1 MTEMPDL
8 KEFVLAAKRSIL
20 SWHAIV
26 VLYAFA
32 GCIAAAASFVL
43 ELRFMNEILGS
54 LLGLFVTMAFEVSK
68 LCTIVVYEF
77 LKIKKQ
83 IFVSGGIKT
92 LTIIFQ
98 WLLVLLSVVC
108 SFAMIS
114 SAIDE
119 PHLEKIRMAE
129 LEQLETDYQKQ
140 LATLKEQTVRKHAD
154 TQARFTQR
162 KKDIDALYASENQND
177 AYTKQAQALYEQRL
191 DQAKVSYDLR
201 RKEIAAS
208 YDQKIEAARKGMEV
222 QKEIRN
228 KRTGEVVGAKYLAHS
243 KEFDK
248 YTDLK
253 QQELTKAQNDYD
265 ERINVILQS
274 HQNVIAINPRIAQ
287 KTVNHKEAYDVY
299 VKESS
304 KIDTVNQ
311 TAHSHIREQYL
322 AAQAA
327 ITTKSY
333 EGDARVQSK
342 VINNT
347 LETLNELIATFESKT
362 TISGAVFVVICAMIV
377 SLLLELSIIL
387 SLKAFVS
394 NYTGH
399 MQTVFETEDYR
410 QNVKKNSSD
419 SGSGSSND
427 SKT

>member
-1 MTEMPDL
+1 MTEMPEL
-8 KEFVLAAKRSIL
+8 KGFILTAKRSIL
-20 SWHAIV
+20 SWHTVV
-26 VLYAFA
+26 VLYTLA
-32 GCIAAAASFVL
+32 GFTAAAASFTL
-43 ELRFMNEILGS
+43 ELRFMHEILGS
-54 LLGLFVTMAFEVSK
+54 LLGLLVTMAFEVSK

-119 PHLEKIRMAE
+119 PHLEKIRVAE
-129 LEQLETDYQKQ
+129 LEQLETDYQQQ
-140 LATLKEQTVRKHAD
+140 LATLKEQTARQHND
-154 TQARFTQR
+154 TQTRFAQR

-177 AYTKQAQALYEQRL
+177 AYTKQAQALYKQRL
-191 DQAKVSYDLR
+191 AQAKTSYDLR

-228 KRTGEVVGAKYLAHS
+228 KRTGEVVGAKYIAHS

-253 QQELTKAQNDYD
+253 QQELTQAQHDYD
-265 ERINVILQS
+265 ERINTILES
-274 HQNVIAINPRIAQ
+274 HQNAIAINPRIAQ
-287 KTVNHKEAYDVY
+287 KTANHKEAYDVY
-299 VKESS
+299 VRESAE
-304 KIDTVNQ
+304 IDAANQ
-311 TAHSHIREQYL
+311 TTHSTIREHYL
-322 AAQAA
+322 AVQTS
-327 ITTKSY
+327 INTKTY

-362 TISGAVFVVICAMIV
+362 VISGAVFVVVCSMIV

-410 QNVKKNSSD
+410 ENVKKNSSD
-419 SGSGSSND
+419 SGSGNNND
-427 SKT
+427 LKT